1 MSKCRAGLR
10 ALLRV
15 AQVALIALPGALS
28 LFSAQAQSLSG
39 TALPADPVSAHSYH
53 TLSLLNPAYA
63 GALEDGAVFL
73 TGQNLATTLDSLVS
87 GSFGLGVRA
96 PVGSFGGAISANF
109 HYVRVPFTARFYYA
123 DLGFAYPVAD
133 NNGHRLLLGA
143 SLGLGAREVIFPLGS
158 PPLFP
163 IDRRNRFFPELKA
176 GLWYT
181 YEALSLGAGAT
192 HIGQPTVTYSPQIQT
207 QVNDV
212 YYLNA
217 AYRLDVQ
224 GVHIIPSYMG
234 RYAGSGN
241 FLNDVQLDARFEDL
255 FGVGLGYRV
264 DLRRRLPF
272 NPGFPI
278 ADVRFQ
284 QLLVSAEVGFDRFS
298 LRGTFSHVLN
308 QFAADRNNFEA
319 TLLYRF
325 MPGPAP
331 VARPVGMAA
340 GPGF

>member
-1 MSKCRAGLR
+1 MLLLLLTGPGGWQTLHAQSISGN
-10 ALLRV
+10 ALL
-15 AQVALIALPGALS
+15 S
-28 LFSAQAQSLSG
+28 
-39 TALPADPVSAHSYH
+39 DPVSAHGYH

-63 GALEDGAVFL
+63 GAFQDGAVFL

-96 PVGSFGGAISANF
+96 PVGSFDGAISANF
-109 HYVRVPFTARFYYA
+109 HKHRVPFTARFYYA
-123 DLGFAYPVAD
+123 DLGFAYPVVRD
-133 NNGHRLLLGA
+133 NGHRLLIGA
-143 SLGLGAREVIFPLGS
+143 SLGLGGREAMFLPGS
-158 PPLFP
+158 SQLFP

-192 HIGQPTVTYSPQIQT
+192 HIGQPTVTYSPALQA
-207 QVNDV
+207 QVADV

-217 AYRLDVQ
+217 AYRVDVQ
-224 GVHIIPSYMG
+224 GVHILPSYMG

-241 FLNDVQLDARFEDL
+241 FLNDFQLDARFEDL

-264 DLRRRLPF
+264 DLRRKLPF

-278 ADVRFQ
+278 ADIRFQ

-325 MPGPAP
+325 MPGAPP
-331 VARPVGMAA
+331 VARPIGTAA
-340 GPGF
+340 GSGF